1 VLYRDAR
8 DFYACLPLV
17 GRLLAIDYG
26 RRRVGLALS
35 DPGRCVATPWEVLGR
50 TTGALLLNDI
60 FVRVDKEAVCGLVI
74 GYPLTLEGKKLPT
87 TQGVEQFTR
96 TIHRARPALPI
107 LWAEERF
114 TTSTAE
120 RMLLEADLRRDARA
134 LVRDKVAA
142 AVVLQQVLDG
152 GASYKN

>member
-60 FVRVDKEAVCGLVI
+60 FVRVDTQAVCGLVI

-96 TIHRARPALPI
+96 TIHRERPALPI

>member
-1 VLYRDAR
+1 MLYRDAR
-8 DFYACLPLV
+8 SFYAQLPPV
-17 GRLLAIDYG
+17 GRVLGIDYG

-35 DPGRCVATPWEVLGR
+35 DPGRCVATPWEVLER

-96 TIHRARPALPI
+96 TIHRERPALPI

-142 AVVLQQVLDG
+142 AVVLQQVLDRG
-152 GASYKN
+152 GLEQL